1 MGFFGSPL
9 FRQRHFRR
17 FFFIFLGLFVVAG
30 MVARLGIF
38 CKKKKKIVIKLGF
51 YLI

>member
-38 CKKKKKIVIKLGF
+38 SKKKKRIVIKLGF

>member
-1 MGFFGSPL
+1 L

-38 CKKKKKIVIKLGF
+38 SKKKKRIVIKLGF